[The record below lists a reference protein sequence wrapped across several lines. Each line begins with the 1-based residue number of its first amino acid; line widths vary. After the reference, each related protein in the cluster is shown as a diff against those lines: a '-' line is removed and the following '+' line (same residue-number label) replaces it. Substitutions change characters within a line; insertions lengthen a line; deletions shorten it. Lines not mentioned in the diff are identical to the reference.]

1 MNKLDLNKTVY
12 ELCKEYPELPQILA
26 DLGFQDITKPGMIT
40 TVGRF
45 MTIPK
50 GAKMKKIDL
59 TSMIQTLTE
68 RGFQVD
74 YNESEV

>member
-59 TSMIQTLTE
+59 TSIIQTLTE

-74 YNESEV
+74 YNEPEV